1 MTQKS
6 WMGDIPNTHIRDYQR
21 KRVYKAE
28 VSCMFWAHIQIMT
41 REQVE
46 DIVYKISQWA
56 EIKTPEITEDGHEIT
71 YATKDKIS
79 FTYPALKTLPYIC
92 HEMSHVINYN
102 GTDAD
107 HHGENFAGMYLE
119 VVKHFIGDQA
129 YKDLKHSFTVHGV
142 KYKYILKLKS

>member
-1 MTQKS
+1 
-6 WMGDIPNTHIRDYQR
+6 MGDIPNTHIRDYQR

-28 VSCMFWAHIQIMT
+28 DSCMFWGDTQIMT

-46 DIVYKISQWA
+46 AVVYKISQWA

>member
-1 MTQKS
+1 
-6 WMGDIPNTHIRDYQR
+6 MGDIPNTHIRDYQR

-28 VSCMFWAHIQIMT
+28 DSCLFWGDTQIMT

-46 DIVYKISQWA
+46 DVVYKISQWA
-56 EIKTPEITEDGHEIT
+56 EIKPPKITEDGHEIT

-102 GTDAD
+102 GK
-107 HHGENFAGMYLE
+107 NVVFAKEL
-119 VVKHFIGDQA
+119 
-129 YKDLKHSFTVHGV
+129 S
-142 KYKYILKLKS
+142 

>member
-1 MTQKS
+1 
-6 WMGDIPNTHIRDYQR
+6 MGDIPNTHIRDYQR

-28 VSCMFWAHIQIMT
+28 DSCMFWGDTQIMT

-46 DIVYKISQWA
+46 DIVYKISQWE
-56 EIKTPEITEDGHEIT
+56 EIKHHEITEDGHEIT

-119 VVKHFIGDQA
+119 VVKHFIGNQA

>member
-1 MTQKS
+1 
-6 WMGDIPNTHIRDYQR
+6 MGDIPNTHIRDYQR

-28 VSCMFWAHIQIMT
+28 DSCLFWGDTQIMP

-46 DIVYKISQWA
+46 DVVYKISQWA
-56 EIKTPEITEDGHEIT
+56 EIKPPKITEDWHEIT

-142 KYKYILKLKS
+142 KYKYILK

>member
-1 MTQKS
+1 
-6 WMGDIPNTHIRDYQR
+6 
-21 KRVYKAE
+21 
-28 VSCMFWAHIQIMT
+28 MFWGDTQIMT

-56 EIKTPEITEDGHEIT
+56 EIKPPEITEDGHEIT

-119 VVKHFIGDQA
+119 VVKHFIGNQA